1 MRQTQ
6 DVEPGY
12 QEFQALISECP
23 VVPLTKEVPADL
35 FTPIS
40 LFMAMKPLG
49 ANLLLESAEGG
60 NHWGRFS
67 FVGIGEPIDHQPSPW
82 STLKAFLE
90 KKRVSQRL
98 TQSLELPPF
107 WGGLVGYLGYEAIAE
122 LEPVPTPKKS
132 IMDVPYFSFMKVDRV
147 LALDNLKGTLKLIVC
162 VEANGDPQE
171 SYRWGVAALEEM
183 AAQLHSPP
191 PAREVKIVPM
201 QAEELSSTFTQSRYE
216 EAVRFIK
223 SQIEAGEV
231 MQVVIAQLFTRKTKA
246 EPFSIYRALR
256 QLNPSPYMFYLNYGH
271 YQLVGSSPE
280 VLVKLTGSTIH
291 SRPIAGTRK
300 RGSTPEE
307 EKSLEEE
314 LLSDPKE
321 RAEHVMLVDLARND
335 VGKVAKTGTVKV
347 TDFMVIERY
356 SHVMHMVSHVVGE
369 LMPNR
374 NAVDVLKA
382 SFPAGTVSGAPKV
395 RAMQLISEVEGVQ
408 RGFYAGAVGY
418 LSYSGEMDTCIAI
431 RSMLVKDGEAVVGA
445 GAGIVADSV
454 PQNEYHECLAKAK
467 GLLGAVSLAE
477 RGLKP

>member
-12 QEFQALISECP
+12 EEFQELISQYP
-23 VVPLTKEVPADL
+23 VVPLSREVPADL

-40 LFMAMKPLG
+40 LFMAMRPFG
-49 ANLLLESAEGG
+49 ANILLESAEGG

-67 FVGIGEPIDHQPSPW
+67 FVGIGEPFEPKPSPW
-82 STLKAFLE
+82 NTLKAFLK
-90 KKRVSQRL
+90 KKRGSHEITSQL
-98 TQSLELPPF
+98 GLPPF
-107 WGGLVGYLGYEAIAE
+107 WGGLVGYLGYEAIGE
-122 LEPVPTPKKS
+122 LEPVPVPEKS
-132 IMDVPYFSFMKVDRV
+132 IMDAPFFSFMKVNRV
-147 LALDNLKGTLKLIVC
+147 LALDNLKGTLRLMVC
-162 VEANGDPQE
+162 VEANGDPEE

-183 AAQLHSPP
+183 ASQLQTPP
-191 PAREVKIVPM
+191 PVAPVKVAPR
-201 QAEELSSTFTQSRYE
+201 QGEELLSTFTQERYE

-231 MQVVIAQLFTRKTKA
+231 MQVVIAQLLTRKTKA

-256 QLNPSPYMFYLNYGH
+256 QLNPSPYMFYLDYGEH
-271 YQLVGSSPE
+271 QLVGSSPE
-280 VLVKLTGSTIH
+280 VLVKLQGNTIH

-300 RGSTPEE
+300 RGATREE
-307 EKSLEEE
+307 ERRLEED
-314 LLSDPKE
+314 LLADPKE

-347 TDFMVIERY
+347 TDFMVVERY

-369 LMPNR
+369 LIPGLD
-374 NAVDVLKA
+374 AVDVLKA

-395 RAMQLISEVEGVQ
+395 RAMQLISEVEGIQ

-418 LSYSGEMDTCIAI
+418 LCYSGDMDTCIAI
-431 RSMLVKDGEAVVGA
+431 RSMLVKDGKAVVGA

-454 PQNEYHECLAKAK
+454 PANEHRECLAKAK
-467 GLLGAVSLAE
+467 GLLSAVSLAE
-477 RGLKP
+477 RGLRP